1 MQSYKDIDA
10 SIDALIATVGL
21 DLRVALPLG
30 IGKPNAWVNA
40 LYRRA
45 KQNPAL
51 KLKIFTALSLNKPA
65 GKSSL
70 EKRFLSPFVERV
82 FGDYPNLDYS
92 LDAQAGKLPPNVEVH
107 EFFFKTAEY
116 VHNAPMQRAFVYTNY
131 TFVVRDML
139 ANGINVLAQAVA
151 QQDTASGPRYS
162 LSCNPDLTLDAM
174 DMFNGGGQ
182 GTQKRRLFV
191 VGCVNHALP
200 FMPNDADIGPER
212 FDMIVDTPACS
223 HHLFA
228 PPNMKVDDQDYA
240 IAFWTSSLV
249 KDGGTVQVGIG
260 SLGDGIAHALIL
272 RDRDNRTYRDLLAAL
287 PGQASAA
294 PETAPFRTGLFACSE
309 MFVGGLLELLEAG
322 LIRREVFDDVHLQSL
337 LHRGLIG
344 TVPDEAMIAAL
355 FEDGVIDSP
364 LTARNLQWLKY
375 WGVFHPAVGLDAG
388 GLVIERM
395 DAQGQEHTLRIPAL
409 PADPQARS
417 DMARHALGRH
427 LRHGHVL
434 QAGFFLGPEHFY
446 ERLRAMPKP
455 VLDKINMSRISY
467 INGMQGT
474 GHYSHALAGLQR
486 KDARFINTCM
496 MVTLLGAA
504 VSDALED
511 GQFISGVGGQYNFVA
526 QGHALA
532 DARSILMLRSWRTD
546 KGKSVSNIVWNYPH
560 TTIPRHLRDIFV
572 TEYGVADLR
581 GASDEECV
589 KRLLAI
595 TDSRFQGELMAR
607 AKAAGKLDASYQ
619 IPEAQRQNLPEVLKT
634 RLAPFHSEGL
644 LPDFPFGT
652 DFTEAELTAAR
663 ALQKLKAQ
671 LSEPAQLA
679 RAFVRGMGASE
690 VEREPRLRA
699 AVERMGL
706 MRGDLPLADRVART
720 LFVGNLG

>member
-1 MQSYKDIDA
+1 MQSHKDIDA
-10 SIDALIATVGL
+10 SIDALIATVGT

-30 IGKPNAWVNA
+30 IGKPNAWANA

-45 KQNPAL
+45 GQNPAI

-82 FGDYPNLDYS
+82 FGDYPDLDYS

-151 QQDTASGPRYS
+151 QRDTASGPRYS
-162 LSCNPDLTLDAM
+162 LSCNPDLTLDAL
-174 DMFNGGGQ
+174 DVFNGGGQ
-182 GTQKRRLFV
+182 KRLFF
-191 VGCVNHALP
+191 VGCVNRALP

-212 FDMIVDTPACS
+212 FDMIIDTPECT

-272 RDRDNRTYRDLLAAL
+272 RDRDNRTYRDVLAAL
-287 PGQASAA
+287 PGHGARE
-294 PETAPFRTGLFACSE
+294 PETAPFKTGLFACSE

-337 LHRGLIG
+337 LHRGRIG
-344 TVPDEAMIAAL
+344 TRPDEAMISAL
-355 FEDGVIDSP
+355 LEDGVIDSP
-364 LTARNLQWLKY
+364 LTSRNLQWLKY
-375 WGVFHPAVGLDAG
+375 WGVFQPAVGLEG
-388 GLVIERM
+388 GELVIARV
-395 DAQGQEHTLRIPAL
+395 DAQGREHTVRISAL
-409 PADPQARS
+409 LADPQART
-417 DMARHALGRH
+417 DMARHALGSH

-434 QAGFFLGPEHFY
+434 QAGFFLGPQHFY
-446 ERLRAMPKP
+446 DRLHAMPREQ
-455 VLDKINMSRISY
+455 LAKINMSRISY
-467 INGMQGT
+467 INGMQGS

-504 VSDALED
+504 VSDALAD

-546 KGKSVSNIVWNYPH
+546 KGKPASNIVWNYPH

-619 IPEAQRQNLPEVLKT
+619 IPAAQRQNLPEVLKA
-634 RLAPFHSEGL
+634 RLAPFHTEGL

-679 RAFVRGMGASE
+679 RAFMRGVGSSE

-706 MRGDLPLADRVART
+706 AGGDLPLADRVART